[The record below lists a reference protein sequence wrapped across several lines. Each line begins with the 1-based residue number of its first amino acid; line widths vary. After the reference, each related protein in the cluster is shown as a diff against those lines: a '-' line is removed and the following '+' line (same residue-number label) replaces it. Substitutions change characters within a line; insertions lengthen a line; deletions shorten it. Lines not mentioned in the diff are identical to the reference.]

1 MTEPT
6 TTEDTTADDV
16 EVVDEPAGEIE
27 PADVVNSPAL
37 VSDGTVDFTRE
48 QVELVKRTIAKGATD
63 DELELFLSTCRRT
76 GLDPFARQIFAI
88 KRWDSSAGREVM
100 GIQTSIDGFRLIADR
115 HGDYAGQRPAE
126 WYDEQAGRW
135 VDVWTKNTPP
145 AAARK
150 AVLRRSFAEPLYA
163 VAHWSEYVQT
173 KRDGKP
179 TAMWARMPALMLSK
193 CAEALALRQ
202 AFPAELSGLYTA
214 EEMGQASNTPGDAAR
229 NETLP
234 GPDPAGPELLGALSD
249 RIKKLTDTQRETLAA
264 WWKGERIQPLSSGQM
279 TPDDVAC
286 VNVRIDELEEEAA
299 KDAPADEFE
308 VGDADHPID
317 EDPGPAD
324 DEPTAEEPPADTPAA
339 SRAEERKARQREKLE
354 QARAAV
360 KHEEEPS
367 S

>member
-1 MTEPT
+1 MSAA
-6 TTEDTTADDV
+6 DVTTADDV
-16 EVVDEPAGEIE
+16 TELDDQDAAPVGDLEIVE
-27 PADVVNSPAL
+27 AETLPAL
-37 VSDGTVDFTRE
+37 VSDGTVDFSRD
-48 QVELVKRTIAKGATD
+48 QIELIKRTIAKGATD

-126 WYDEQAGRW
+126 WYDSGTGRW
-135 VDVWTKNTPP
+135 VDVWTKDTPP

-179 TAMWARMPALMLSK
+179 AAMWARMPALMLAK

-214 EEMGQASNTPGDAAR
+214 EEMGQASTAPGDDAHHDA
-229 NETLP
+229 LP
-234 GPDPAGPELLGALSD
+234 GPEPAGADLLGPLSE
-249 RIKKLTDTQRETLAA
+249 RIRQLTDDQRETLAA
-264 WWKGERIQPLSSGQM
+264 WWKGERIHSLSSGRM

-286 VNVRIDELEEEAA
+286 VGVRIDELEEEARA
-299 KDAPADEFE
+299 AGAAAAGDEEPVDEFE
-308 VGDADHPID
+308 VGDAEHPID
-317 EDPGPAD
+317 P
-324 DEPTAEEPPADTPAA
+324 EPDPPATPAA
-339 SRAEERKARQREKLE
+339 ERGAARKEKARAAIEE
-354 QARAAV
+354 ARAAV
-360 KHEEEPS
+360 SGEEGGPS
-367 S
+367 